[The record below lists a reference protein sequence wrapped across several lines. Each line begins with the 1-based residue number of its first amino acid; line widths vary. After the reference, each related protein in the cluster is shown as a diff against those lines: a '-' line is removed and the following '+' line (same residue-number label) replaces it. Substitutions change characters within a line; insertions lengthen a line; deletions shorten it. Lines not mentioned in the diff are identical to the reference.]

1 MQKSTHMLHN
11 IESNHGWDFSLCNR
25 REQPKMKWKKV
36 NMEKATKQH
45 ATELWA
51 KFLSTK
57 TFEEGKTTV

>member
-45 ATELWA
+45 ATEL
-51 KFLSTK
+51 
-57 TFEEGKTTV
+57 